1 MSSIQYAGE
10 FLLKELK
17 IHTSSGTV
25 LDITKQVASV
35 DLYEDVFSTAIS
47 GEVAFLDVDNL
58 TENGPIVGQEFMTLK
73 ITTPSL
79 DEEEINFTNTSF
91 AQSSF
96 NQKFRI

>member
-47 GEVAFLDVDNL
+47 GEIAFL
-58 TENGPIVGQEFMTLK
+58 I
-73 ITTPSL
+73 I
-79 DEEEINFTNTSF
+79 
-91 AQSSF
+91 
-96 NQKFRI
+96 